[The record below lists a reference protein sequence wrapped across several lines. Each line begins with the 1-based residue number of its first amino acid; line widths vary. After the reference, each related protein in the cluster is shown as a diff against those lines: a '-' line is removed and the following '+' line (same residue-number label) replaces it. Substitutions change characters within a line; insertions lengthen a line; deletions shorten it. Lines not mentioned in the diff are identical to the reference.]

1 MFYEIFCYCEERKMK
16 ASNYR
21 KRSFT
26 LIASLT
32 GVTVVAAL
40 LCCGCSNKVSLRGK
54 VTFADDGSPLTR
66 GTVCFVAGQFVA
78 RGHLND
84 DGTYRV
90 SSTGRNDGL
99 PKGKYKV
106 FLIGAELVFAD
117 GSGNSTY
124 TPLVDSRYDS
134 PDTSD
139 IEFEV
144 DGSVRQFDFSVERV
158 RRKQ

>member
-1 MFYEIFCYCEERKMK
+1 MNLSHCL
-16 ASNYR
+16 
-21 KRSFT
+21 KRG
-26 LIASLT
+26 LILT
-32 GVTVVAAL
+32 IGLIGVTVAA
-40 LCCGCSNKVSLRGK
+40 LCCGCSNKVPLRGK
-54 VTFADDGSPLTR
+54 VTFVDDGSPLTR
-66 GTVCFVAGQFVA
+66 GTVCFVTGQFVA
-78 RGHLND
+78 RGYLSD

-106 FLIGAELVFAD
+106 FLVGTELVSAD

-124 TPLVDSRYDS
+124 TPLIDSRYDS

-144 DGSVRQFDFSVERV
+144 DGAVRRFDFSVERV